1 MFVTIFSDITI
12 KFKLQSFYFYDNFN
26 LLDMA
31 LLKKYF
37 CTIIFLQFII
47 NIQTF
52 AQNETVTFG
61 SDSIVQ
67 EYYFGFNLNP
77 NVAGGLV
84 NFVLIKPLANGKHE
98 IIQLS
103 QDNFVYQAK
112 GKMKSPAN
120 PYKIDY
126 FKKYNITNLSVLD
139 NLWKL
144 RYTEFPYKTNG
155 KPEKGWSQNLDFDYL
170 PTAEQMEILKKFG
183 IEHLRDY
190 FYGENA
196 FRLLEA
202 IQNPQWLKS
211 YKEAY

>member
-1 MFVTIFSDITI
+1 MIW
-12 KFKLQSFYFYDNFN
+12 
-26 LLDMA
+26 
-31 LLKKYF
+31 LKKYF
-37 CTIIFLQFII
+37 LALIILSFLI
-47 NIQTF
+47 NIQIF
-52 AQNETVTFG
+52 AQDETVAFG

-77 NVAGGLV
+77 SLAGGLV
-84 NFVLIKPLANGKHE
+84 NFALVKPLANGKRK
-98 IIQLS
+98 IILLS

-112 GKMKSPAN
+112 GKMKSLAN
-120 PYKIDY
+120 PYKIDF

-144 RYTEFPYKTNG
+144 RYTEYPYKTTG
-155 KPEKGWSQNLDFDYL
+155 KAEKGWSQNLDFDYM
-170 PTAEQMEILKKFG
+170 PTAGQMEMLKKFG
-183 IEHLRDY
+183 IENLRDY

-202 IQNPQWLKS
+202 IQNPQWLKT